1 MTEHQVILRRGGA
14 NAGGCGNGSDGNDM
28 GISGTCDSG
37 NGTIVQPPHQVQQL
51 KGKEPPQSPQTQSQE
66 LPLLSLPLPQP
77 WQGMMV
83 ATPRINATR
92 NPSTPYPELSYT
104 LPANPLL
111 NTHHDTP
118 SDAPGDTPDIFTSSV
133 PAANTT
139 STSTTTTTTTTNAA
153 INNTTTTNTTATTND
168 TIDSTTA
175 LLHPHGNSQV
185 HRNCSCILTLQFPFT
200 H

>member
-1 MTEHQVILRRGGA
+1 MMTEHQVILRRGGA
-14 NAGGCGNGSDGNDM
+14 NAGGCGNGSDGSGN

-51 KGKEPPQSPQTQSQE
+51 KEKALLQPPQIPSQE
-66 LPLLSLPLPQP
+66 PPLLSLPLPQP

-83 ATPRINATR
+83 AIPRINPTR

-118 SDAPGDTPDIFTSSV
+118 FDAPGDTPDTFTSSV

-139 STSTTTTTTTTNAA
+139 STSTTTTTTNAA
-153 INNTTTTNTTATTND
+153 INNITATNTTAATND

-185 HRNCSCILTLQFPFT
+185 HRNCSFILYLQYAFT